1 MAKKYL
7 ITLNDEEQNQ
17 LRHYMEYVKQQNHV
31 NGITINVTETGI
43 LKGIIL
49 YMLQNLNKP

>member
-17 LRHYMEYVKQQNHV
+17 LRHYMEYVKQQNHA

-49 YMLQNLNKP
+49 YMLQDLNKP